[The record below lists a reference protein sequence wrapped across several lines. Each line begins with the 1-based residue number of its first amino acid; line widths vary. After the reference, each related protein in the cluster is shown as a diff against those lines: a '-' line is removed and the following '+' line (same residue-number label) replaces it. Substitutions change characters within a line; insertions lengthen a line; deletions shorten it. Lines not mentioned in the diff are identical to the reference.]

1 MNRRNRTLLVLLV
14 AVGLASL
21 ATYGVFRTIKSIPVR
36 QVEVATKHVVVA
48 AENLPLGTRVSKE
61 QLKVVGWPAA
71 TPVEGSFASVEEI
84 VGRGLIQPVQA
95 NELLTETKLAPKE
108 AGAGLS
114 PSIPPG
120 MRALSVKVNDVIG
133 VAGFTV
139 PGARVDVVVVVKDRD
154 NSMARVV
161 VSNLQ
166 VLTAGTQVRH
176 RAGERRQTD
185 AVERGHLAGHAGTG
199 GAHHARANQRV
210 DHSRAAQSAGRDA
223 DRDQRRSDGG
233 TDGEPVDGASRK
245 TRPVEAQ
252 QSPGE
257 SSRRRTAAAAAD
269 SRGQSLKPFVRANAL
284 SRMSSNGHT
293 VSSQLQPP
301 LCAGWR
307 DRGVDAD
314 VRSQWPGPG
323 QAGRAGSAAATRGTV
338 AAGDAANH
346 RHRGPLDRADDRLQR
361 QPDRSDQSGR
371 GGCDGGRAARD
382 SDRRQSG
389 GHDQPDCVG

>member
-1 MNRRNRTLLVLLV
+1 MNRRNRTLLVLVV

-36 QVEVATKHVVVA
+36 QVEVATRHVVVA

-61 QLKVVGWPAA
+61 QVKVVGWPAA
-71 TPVEGSFASVEEI
+71 TPVEGSFASVDEI
-84 VGRGLIQPVQA
+84 VGRGVIQPVQA

-139 PGARVDVVVVVKDRD
+139 PGARVDVVVVVNDRD

-166 VLTAGTQVRH
+166 VLTAGT
-176 RAGERRQTD
+176 GTTSSRRKT
-185 AVERGHLAGHAGTG
+185 
-199 GAHHARANQRV
+199 ANRCRRTWSPCWSRRNRRSAS
-210 DHSRAAQSAGRDA
+210 HSRKPTGRSLSSCA
-223 DRDQRRSDGG
+223 IRWTWCRPDQRRSDGG
-233 TDGEPVDGASRK
+233 TDGEPINCASRK

-257 SSRRRTAAAAAD
+257 SSRRRAAAAGTAAA
-269 SRGQSLKPFVRANAL
+269 SR
-284 SRMSSNGHT
+284 
-293 VSSQLQPP
+293 
-301 LCAGWR
+301 
-307 DRGVDAD
+307 
-314 VRSQWPGPG
+314 
-323 QAGRAGSAAATRGTV
+323 
-338 AAGDAANH
+338 
-346 RHRGPLDRADDRLQR
+346 
-361 QPDRSDQSGR
+361 
-371 GGCDGGRAARD
+371 
-382 SDRRQSG
+382 
-389 GHDQPDCVG
+389 